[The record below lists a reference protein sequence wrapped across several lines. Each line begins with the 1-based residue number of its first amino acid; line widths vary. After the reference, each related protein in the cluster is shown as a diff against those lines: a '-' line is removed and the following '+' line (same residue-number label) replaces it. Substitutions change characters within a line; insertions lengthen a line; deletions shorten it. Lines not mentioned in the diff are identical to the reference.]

1 MWIVKVTNCITYW
14 YTSFVRAVPSN
25 ILEHKFTN
33 RYILQN
39 PPPHCYW
46 KAEGLSEMH
55 PISYQSRSLSPLML
69 FQFSYFIQLLEFSY
83 FQLFPTTTGCL
94 KKSAVA
100 NITLVSGKS
109 IWSILDK
116 SRCVA
121 LANIF
126 WSSSPAN
133 IQARLFIERCSKNCQ
148 IFCSASYNR
157 ISETLSVTKKWHKLK
172 SQILNQTSK
181 SM

>member
-1 MWIVKVTNCITYW
+1 MWIVKVTHFITYW

-69 FQFSYFIQLLEFSY
+69 FQFSYFIFHISYSICDISYFLFNLWYFILCISRVPYRHSCSSISPLPYLSLIRPRKRLQCTIRKTSKTLLEIG
-83 FQLFPTTTGCL
+83 Q
-94 KKSAVA
+94 K
-100 NITLVSGKS
+100 
-109 IWSILDK
+109 IL
-116 SRCVA
+116 S
-121 LANIF
+121 F
-126 WSSSPAN
+126 
-133 IQARLFIERCSKNCQ
+133 
-148 IFCSASYNR
+148 
-157 ISETLSVTKKWHKLK
+157 
-172 SQILNQTSK
+172 
-181 SM
+181 